1 MNISE
6 VNITKATQ
14 SNLIALKK
22 KNRVTAIKIA
32 KKKADYLLSANGEQT
47 GKPMINNEQA
57 FVNANYHDKN
67 SNYSMIK
74 AKANGLR
81 KKAVDFQKIKIT
93 SSMYVKFQ
101 IK

>member
-32 KKKADYLLSANGEQT
+32 KEKADYLLFAIGE
-47 GKPMINNEQA
+47 
-57 FVNANYHDKN
+57 
-67 SNYSMIK
+67 
-74 AKANGLR
+74 
-81 KKAVDFQKIKIT
+81 
-93 SSMYVKFQ
+93 
-101 IK
+101 